1 MLRLLMGTMLL
12 YTYVASSL
20 AQPGFEPGPWP
31 ALPKPH
37 DPPLELRCT
46 GTTPHSVELTW
57 RQQPEIDVDMFDV
70 ECGPPKRRPFISQTV
85 SALAGATV
93 QTTTLVNLS
102 AALELQCQVRSHLA
116 GAPSVVGRWSSL
128 SQPPVHCS
136 THSVATRKDG
146 RDPSSMRSSMPQAVD
161 RRSEDAVSTFG
172 TRVVPMWR
180 ISEYAYTEHVDY
192 LVNHNSGSF
201 GGMVALLN
209 NNGLT
214 LWNFT
219 NPCVDAIRR
228 VCPHVPGNQTSGL
241 GCLEC
246 ARAHSATLGAA
257 GLCNTNASSTLA
269 QSQFEVDKV
278 AACGMGTD
286 PVPLFLPL
294 ESPMVGYC
302 VEMLDVPFS
311 RYQSCN
317 GGAMRDGGTDPIC
330 QCQMG
335 GNREEAADSK
345 ASIALHCSGPAGCT
359 CTADGQRLSDRF
371 VGRMDYVMTT
381 TDAGAEPFVAGYWYS
396 TPRLGEC
403 PTNAPLGTNG
413 CTWRRRPQ
421 AHMLWLSD
429 MIEAGF
435 DNTPTELNF
444 TRARYMHNA
453 AILNGSMADLWR
465 SFDYLGGAGPCAETF
480 P

>member
-1 MLRLLMGTMLL
+1 
-12 YTYVASSL
+12 
-20 AQPGFEPGPWP
+20 
-31 ALPKPH
+31 
-37 DPPLELRCT
+37 
-46 GTTPHSVELTW
+46 
-57 RQQPEIDVDMFDV
+57 MFDV
-70 ECGPPKRRPFISQTV
+70 ECGPPGGRPFVSQTV
-85 SALAGATV
+85 PALPGGIV
-93 QTTTLVNLS
+93 QTTQMTNLTAS
-102 AALELQCQVRSHLA
+102 LELQCQVRSHLV
-116 GAPSVVGRWSSL
+116 GAPSIVGRWSAL
-128 SQPPVHCS
+128 SQPPVRCS
-136 THSVATRKDG
+136 TMTREGPPPPLD
-146 RDPSSMRSSMPQAVD
+146 SSTPGSDAG
-161 RRSEDAVSTFG
+161 RRSDDVSTFG

-192 LVNHNSGSF
+192 LANHNSGNF

-219 NPCVDAIRR
+219 NPCINAIRH
-228 VCPHVPGNQTSGL
+228 VCPHVAGNETSGIE
-241 GCLEC
+241 CLDC
-246 ARAHSATLGAA
+246 ARAHSSQLAAA

-269 QSQFEVDKV
+269 QSRFEVDRV

-286 PVPLFLPL
+286 AVPLFSPL

-330 QCQMG
+330 ECQLG

-345 ASIALHCSGPAGCT
+345 ASIALHCGGPSGRCT
-359 CTADGQRLSDRF
+359 CTADGEYLSERF
-371 VGRMDYVMTT
+371 VGRMDYAMTT
-381 TDAGAEPFVAGYWYS
+381 SDAGSKSFVAGYWYS

-403 PTNAPLGTNG
+403 PTNVPLGTNG
-413 CTWRRRPQ
+413 CTWRRRPR

-429 MIEAGF
+429 IIEAGF
-435 DNTPTELNF
+435 DNTPTILNF
-444 TRARYMHNA
+444 THARYAHNA
-453 AILNGSMADLWR
+453 AVLNASMMDLWKHF
-465 SFDYLGGAGPCAETF
+465 SYMGGAGPCTETF